1 MMRKHLKRAKGSEGT
16 SRASD
21 LRASQEKQI
30 SQGKGSDWNVPE
42 RLKLSTDAK
51 GWHGGREGA
60 SGRMKSEKQQEAGSC
75 GALWT
80 KVKPWN
86 FSWRSRKS
94 LKDFK

>member
-1 MMRKHLKRAKGSEGT
+1 MQKDGLE
-16 SRASD
+16 
-21 LRASQEKQI
+21 
-30 SQGKGSDWNVPE
+30 
-42 RLKLSTDAK
+42 
-51 GWHGGREGA
+51 GGREGG
-60 SGRMKSEKQQEAGSC
+60 SGRIKSEKQQEARSC